1 MIKLFVSPKIINGE
15 SISVDLLVYTTI
27 TDEVVFSRPVIQ
39 YIDNAETLSDDYIN
53 KYINHRNIEDINQ
66 VLKDR
71 DLIIRDDIVTE
82 IVNSVRL
89 ISNMYSN
96 FNLDMI
102 TVRRNLKLKRI

>member
-27 TDEVVFSRPVIQ
+27 TDEVVFARPVIQ

-53 KYINHRNIEDINQ
+53 KYINYHNIEDINQ

-71 DLIIRDDIVTE
+71 DLIMRDDIVTE
-82 IVNSVRL
+82 IINSVRL

>member
-1 MIKLFVSPKIINGE
+1 MIRLFVSPKIINGE
-15 SISVDLLVYTTI
+15 DISVDLLVYTTI
-27 TDEVVFSRPVIQ
+27 TDEVVFSRPVVQ
-39 YIDNAETLSDDYIN
+39 HIDNVETLSDDYIN

-71 DLIIRDDIVTE
+71 DLIIRDDIITE
-82 IVNSVRL
+82 IVDSVRL